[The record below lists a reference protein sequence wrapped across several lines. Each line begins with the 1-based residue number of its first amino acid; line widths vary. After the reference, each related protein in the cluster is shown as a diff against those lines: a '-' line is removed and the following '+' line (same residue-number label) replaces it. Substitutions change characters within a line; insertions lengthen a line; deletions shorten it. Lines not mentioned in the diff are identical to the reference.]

1 MCKVRAE
8 GRAWREAG
16 EPGWALPPRCLS
28 GAEWL
33 ECVWRGKAWS
43 EALPK
48 SKLAL
53 GTTTASPAAVGKDT
67 IMGEPFPEFFWSLYC
82 FEFHAFHVSVT

>member
-16 EPGWALPPRCLS
+16 EPGRALSPRCLS

-67 IMGEPFPEFFWSLYC
+67 IMGEAFPEFFWSFGHFTSLS
-82 FEFHAFHVSVT
+82 FMPFM